1 MAEDINITTSLVHF
15 LIKEHKFKKDVLYKN
30 MLHISNLIIDESTAQ
45 SLTPT
50 INSILS
56 TSLDNDKII
65 LKLIEVL
72 KRHGSKEIDSD
83 IEEEIEDS
91 GDNTSE
97 LIKLIQS
104 ESEESV
110 ELSEH
115 LDKKVE
121 ESEEYNKTVSEEQKR
136 IDRLDELDK
145 KKNG

>member
-1 MAEDINITTSLVHF
+1 MSEDVNITTSLVHF

-72 KRHGSKEIDSD
+72 KRHGSKEIDND

-104 ESEESV
+104 ESEESI
-110 ELSEH
+110 ELSDH

-136 IDRLDELDK
+136 IDKLDELDK